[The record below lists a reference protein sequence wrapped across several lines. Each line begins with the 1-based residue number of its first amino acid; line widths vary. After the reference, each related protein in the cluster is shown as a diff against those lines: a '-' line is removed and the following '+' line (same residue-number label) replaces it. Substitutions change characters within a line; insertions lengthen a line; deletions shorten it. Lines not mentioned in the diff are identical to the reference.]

1 MITNRETLK
10 MRKNEIFKK
19 SKILV
24 ATIYNVSK
32 KKAPKYCI
40 QQKHL
45 ITWQQTVASMIRLT
59 NVKTNIAVER

>member
-10 MRKNEIFKK
+10 MRKNEILMK

-24 ATIYNVSK
+24 ATIYNVK

-45 ITWQQTVASMIRLT
+45 ITWQQTVAIMNRLT

>member
-1 MITNRETLK
+1 M
-10 MRKNEIFKK
+10 K

-24 ATIYNVSK
+24 ATIYNVK